1 MKESKKAV
9 LDILKKE
16 HPKDLKFESLVL
28 NLALQKIDS
37 DSFEYDGKAFYS
49 INKSCLV
56 YCMVNEEAFVIPE
69 GVTII
74 GEMSFRQKKHLKKVT
89 IPATVEA
96 IERDAFYDCDDLDDV
111 VIPASVKTI
120 RSYAFAECDKLK
132 SVYFQGLPKHL
143 SRHCFDDCDD
153 LRNIVVPAGTV
164 EEFRKALHLSDGDM
178 DFIVVEDANNTKY
191 LKPEGKKS
199 EASKAKADGK
209 KEGRAEASAEDIS
222 KGKKEEKKPKKDKAM
237 KKNKK
242 KADGNKSASKVESTI
257 AEKKSEINK

>member
-56 YCMVNEEAFVIPE
+56 YCMVKEEAFVIPE

-111 VIPASVKTI
+111 VIP
-120 RSYAFAECDKLK
+120 
-132 SVYFQGLPKHL
+132 
-143 SRHCFDDCDD
+143 
-153 LRNIVVPAGTV
+153 
-164 EEFRKALHLSDGDM
+164 RKCQNHTL
-178 DFIVVEDANNTKY
+178 VCVC
-191 LKPEGKKS
+191 
-199 EASKAKADGK
+199 
-209 KEGRAEASAEDIS
+209 
-222 KGKKEEKKPKKDKAM
+222 
-237 KKNKK
+237 
-242 KADGNKSASKVESTI
+242 
-257 AEKKSEINK
+257 